1 MTPHTDAAPLGVE
14 RTSPDLAAIE
24 ARAAA
29 ATPDA
34 VTYSYEGLTRGE
46 NPRHRFSIC
55 NGTWEDEPTR
65 PHRCIAMVY
74 SDSEDSAPD
83 ADFYA
88 NARRDVFM
96 LLAHVRRLTAAL
108 ADSDARVAS
117 AVAAAK
123 REMQRRCVLI
133 CESTALAQPDGHD
146 RCDLASDAAEAIRGM
161 VLSLDDL
168 TGGAQ

>member
-1 MTPHTDAAPLGVE
+1 MTAPHTPPAALDV
-14 RTSPDLAAIE
+14 AAIE

-46 NPRHRFSIC
+46 NPRHQFSIC

-83 ADFYA
+83 AEFYA

-117 AVAAAK
+117 AVAAERA
-123 REMQRRCVLI
+123 RCAAVCRDI
-133 CESTALAQPDGHD
+133 
-146 RCDLASDAAEAIRGM
+146 ASDATDDDPVSETADECAEAIERA
-161 VLSLDDL
+161 SAP